1 VVLCGPGD
9 QQTSQAAG
17 TAKRSSSALTP
28 EKVIGRIPRL
38 DPLHK
43 FQRYTGGFNVTNV
56 HYWSVGPSTTT
67 TPSGT
72 DIWVDSVF
80 TDCTMNQ
87 QHHLCQHQHHTG
99 RSNQCYSISNHYN
112 TQTQCRFTMI
122 NTKSD
127 SGFVCTGGQSVAFT
141 GIWAYTMAIV
151 CLLCGV
157 LLLVWQ
163 TYTSHDTS
171 FKEEVLL
178 PESKAGH
185 RVPVCC
191 VLQFGVLVLSA
202 SHPSLCSTSLLSQ
215 LLHRSPFT
223 MKITVW
229 NSSWTLSV
237 LDQ

>member
-1 VVLCGPGD
+1 MWAGGPADISGSRIIKEVIVCSYTREGD
-9 QQTSQAAG
+9 WQNTSLGPTSQVPAIHWWLQCHQCALLEC
-17 TAKRSSSALTP
+17 RSIYYYNTQQYRHLGWLSFHW
-28 EKVIGRIPRL
+28 
-38 DPLHK
+38 LHK
-43 FQRYTGGFNVTNV
+43 EPTKPLVPNSTLVDQISVTP
-56 HYWSVGPSTTT
+56 YQITT
-67 TPSGT
+67 
-72 DIWVDSVF
+72 
-80 TDCTMNQ
+80 
-87 QHHLCQHQHHTG
+87 
-99 RSNQCYSISNHYN
+99 

-127 SGFVCTGGQSVAFT
+127 WGFVCTGGQSVVFT

-163 TYTSHDTS
+163 TYTSNDTS

-178 PESKAGH
+178 PESKTGH

-202 SHPSLCSTSLLSQ
+202 SHPFLCSTSLLSH

-229 NSSWTLSV
+229 NPTWTLSV

>member
-1 VVLCGPGD
+1 MIVLLMSVDTITLVLCTHEESHININSSSLLCGSHLHHTSTHR
-9 QQTSQAAG
+9 QLSWLQIKQTSQAAG
-17 TAKRSSSALTP
+17 SAKRSSSALTP

-43 FQRYTGGFNVTNV
+43 FKRYTGGFNVTNV

-67 TPSGT
+67 TP
-72 DIWVDSVF
+72 
-80 TDCTMNQ
+80 
-87 QHHLCQHQHHTG
+87 
-99 RSNQCYSISNHYN
+99 
-112 TQTQCRFTMI
+112 
-122 NTKSD
+122 
-127 SGFVCTGGQSVAFT
+127 SVAFT

-163 TYTSHDTS
+163 TYTSNDTS

-191 VLQFGVLVLSA
+191 ILQFGVLVLSA
-202 SHPSLCSTSLLSQ
+202 SHPFLCSTSLLSQ
-215 LLHRSPFT
+215 LLHRSPFI
-223 MKITVW
+223 MKITV
-229 NSSWTLSV
+229 
-237 LDQ
+237 

>member
-17 TAKRSSSALTP
+17 SAKRSSSALTP

-38 DPLHK
+38 DPLDK
-43 FQRYTGGFNVTNV
+43 FKRYTGGFNVTNV

-72 DIWVDSVF
+72 AIWVDSVF

-87 QHHLCQHQHHTG
+87 QNHLCQIATG

-122 NTKSD
+122 NNTKSD
-127 SGFVCTGGQSVAFT
+127 WGFVCTGGQSVAFT

-163 TYTSHDTS
+163 TYTSNDNS

-191 VLQFGVLVLSA
+191 ILQFGVLVLSA
-202 SHPSLCSTSLLSQ
+202 SHPFLCSTSLLSK

-223 MKITVW
+223 MKITV
-229 NSSWTLSV
+229 
-237 LDQ
+237 